1 MEIRLVVVLSYLY
14 LKKFVSL
21 LSIDFQKTMLSKVLF
36 DFVLLLKTFLSWL
49 LKELQTATLM
59 KILWDGVLLLC

>member
-14 LKKFVSL
+14 LKKFVFL
-21 LSIDFQKTMLSKVLF
+21 LSIDFQTMLSKVLF